1 MKKIAGGLCAINS
14 VFASG
19 IHAGFKANKKDLGL
33 IYFPKGAT
41 VAGVYTKNAIQSHH
55 IAYDR
60 HLLEQHSIVKA
71 ILTNSGNA
79 NTCNGVRGDMDVQKM
94 AQTLA
99 DDLNIKVTE
108 VLICSTGVIGVPLTL
123 NNFDEKVQQLTSQLT
138 AQDSITAVEAM
149 MTTDTHPK
157 QLAYEFLID
166 QQSIKIAGI
175 TKGSGMIHPN
185 LGTMLS
191 YLVTDVALDQAELN
205 IMLSKV
211 VDNSFNRL
219 TVDGDTSPN
228 DTVFLAS
235 TGELKIEWNEEK
247 LATFYQSLEQLCQD
261 LAKMMAADGEGA
273 TKYVEVLVKGGQN
286 QTDAVKIAKE
296 VATSSLV
303 KTAIFGQDANWGRI
317 ISAIGQCQPD
327 ELDPTKIDIAIASKK
342 GQVAL
347 CSQGIGLT
355 FDEESAAEIMSE
367 KELSILI
374 DLGIGNF
381 QAEVWTCDMTVD
393 YIKINADYRS

>member
-19 IHAGFKANKKDLGL
+19 IHAGFKLNKKDLSL

-60 HLLEQHSIVKA
+60 YLLKHHSMVKA

-79 NTCNGVRGDMDVQKM
+79 NTCNGDQGDQDVQKM

-99 DDLNIKVTE
+99 DDLNIEPTQ
-108 VLICSTGVIGVPLTL
+108 VLVCSTGVIGVPMTL
-123 NNFDEKVQQLTSQLT
+123 NNFDEKINQLTSQLT
-138 AQDSITAVEAM
+138 DKDSITAVEAM

-157 QLAYEFLID
+157 QLAYEFKID
-166 QQSIKIAGI
+166 QQTIKIAGI

-191 YLVTDVALDQAELN
+191 YLVTDVALDQAELKR
-205 IMLSKV
+205 MLSKV
-211 VDNSFNRL
+211 VDHSFNRL

-235 TGELKIEWNEEK
+235 TGEITIEWNEEK
-247 LATFYQSLEQLCQD
+247 LVTFYQNLELMCQD

-273 TKYVEVLVKGGQN
+273 TKYVEVVVTGGQN
-286 QTDAVKIAKE
+286 QADAVKIAKE

-327 ELDPTKIDIAIASKK
+327 VLDPSKIDIAMASKN
-342 GQVAL
+342 GQIAL
-347 CSQGIGLT
+347 CSQGTGLT
-355 FDEESAAEIMSE
+355 FDEELAVEIMSE
-367 KELSILI
+367 RELSILI

-381 QAEVWTCDMTVD
+381 QAEVWTCDMTTD
-393 YIKINADYRS
+393 YIKINANYRS

>member
-19 IHAGFKANKKDLGL
+19 IHAGLKANKKDLGL

-55 IAYDR
+55 IVYDR

-138 AQDSITAVEAM
+138 DQDSITAVEAM

-157 QLAYEFLID
+157 QLAYEFKID

-247 LATFYQSLEQLCQD
+247 LDTFYQSLEQLCQD

>member
-1 MKKIAGGLCAINS
+1 MKKIAGGLCAIDS

-19 IHAGFKANKKDLGL
+19 IHAGFKKNKKDLSL
-33 IYFPKGAT
+33 IYFPKGVT

-55 IAYDR
+55 ITYDR
-60 HLLEQHSIVKA
+60 QLLEHHSVVKA

-79 NTCNGVRGDMDVQKM
+79 NTCNGDQGDQDVLKM

-99 DDLNIKVTE
+99 DELNIEATQ
-108 VLICSTGVIGVPLTL
+108 VLVCSTGVIGVPMNLKY
-123 NNFDEKVQQLTSQLT
+123 FDEKVQKLSSQLTSQ
-138 AQDSITAVEAM
+138 DSIAAVEAM

-157 QLAYEFLID
+157 QLAYEFKID
-166 QQSIKIAGI
+166 QSAIKIAGI

-191 YLVTDVALDQAELN
+191 YLVTDVALDAAELKKL
-205 IMLSKV
+205 LSKV

-219 TVDGDTSPN
+219 TIDGDTSPN

-235 TGELKIEWNEEK
+235 TGEVEIEWNAEK
-247 LATFYQSLEQLCQD
+247 LIAFYQSLEEMCQE

-273 TKYVEVLVKGGQN
+273 TKYVEVSVKGAQN
-286 QTDAVKIAKE
+286 QADAVKIAKE

-327 ELDPTKIDIAIASKK
+327 VLDPSKIDIAMASNK
-342 GQVAL
+342 GLVLL
-347 CSQGIGLT
+347 CSQGKGLV
-355 FDEESAAEIMSE
+355 FDEEVAVEIMSE

-374 DLGIGNF
+374 DLGIGNQ
-381 QAEVWTCDMTVD
+381 QANVWTCDMTTD